1 MRSSKER
8 KHERKRAQK
17 EKNIRKTDISRARR
31 INNKAKRNEIHSIN
45 PNLEITIVNNKTFVK
60 NREVS
65 VENGMIV
72 MKDAVLESFED
83 SVENLESKIVKV
95 SNEIIKKSAFE
106 RLTNKLR
113 RNE

>member
-17 EKNIRKTDISRARR
+17 EKNIRKTDTSRARR
-31 INNKAKRNEIHSIN
+31 INNKAKRNEIHSID

-83 SVENLESKIVKV
+83 SVENLESK
-95 SNEIIKKSAFE
+95 EEAEACQHRLKKKGE
-106 RLTNKLR
+106 
-113 RNE
+113 